1 MIRHQHSCL
10 ITGHFLFFLISNRVV
25 NLVSIGTHGP
35 QMKSSKGSN
44 SFLQA
49 CILYIIGRYLYIITL
64 ILSMSDSVYSTWPSM
79 IQYLPNSALVTLNTS
94 SYPDCIKRKNT
105 HHRTKS
111 DLKVVQNL
119 FCLIHRKFLFS
130 CITL

>member
-79 IQYLPNSALVTLNTS
+79 IQYLPNSALVT
-94 SYPDCIKRKNT
+94 
-105 HHRTKS
+105 HRTKS

-130 CITL
+130 CITCPDE